1 MSRTTAQILAA
12 LLTLII
18 VGIFAYWGLGGL
30 IRHPATVQ
38 EPLSAARQPAETI
51 EYPPDW
57 QKIDTGQGFSFYA
70 PPGTQFHALP
80 GKDSALGEIAGPSFT
95 LRSDFGFYS
104 NDLHEAENYPD
115 YSQQQVSVD
124 GRDGLIRRATIASQG
139 GPSYFVGLYVQ
150 QAVFH
155 REYPGRWA
163 ALEIHGSTDSPQ
175 SRAMVEKM
183 FLTIQFAKY
192 AFRL

>member
-1 MSRTTAQILAA
+1 MSRTTAQIFAG
-12 LLTLII
+12 LLTLVV

-80 GKDSALGEIAGPSFT
+80 ETDSAVGEIVGPAFN

-104 NDLHEAENYPD
+104 NDLSDAKNYPD
-115 YSQQQVSVD
+115 YSQAQVSVD
-124 GRDGLIRRATIASQG
+124 GRDGLIRRATMSAPG
-139 GPSYFVGLYVQ
+139 GPSTFVGLYIQ

-155 REYPGRWA
+155 RAYPGRWA
-163 ALEIHGSTDSPQ
+163 ALEIHGSTDGPQ
-175 SRAMVEKM
+175 SRATVEKM
-183 FLTIQFAKY
+183 FLTVQFGK
-192 AFRL
+192 